1 MVGVGF
7 GDKDASRA
15 GWSAKSTH
23 LLAHQ
28 QLAACGR
35 ELIRKSLTVDALQL
49 RDAGKG
55 VILISAD
62 LNEIM
67 ELSDSILV
75 MCGGQA
81 AAYFEDAKKVDE
93 FELGNYMLGLKRQE
107 EMNA

>member
-1 MVGVGF
+1 MVIGKWVNTDADIFIFDEPTRGIDVGANEF
-7 GDKDASRA
+7 IWK
-15 GWSAKSTH
+15 KIIE
-23 LLAHQ
+23 Q
-28 QLAACGR
+28 
-35 ELIRKSLTVDALQL
+35 

-93 FELGNYMLGLKRQE
+93 FELGNYMLGLKHQE
-107 EMNA
+107 VSES